1 MRNFGQC
8 WFCIDTK
15 MMQNCVQKNHFVE
28 NHATVAQDIDS
39 FVETLGVLLINQ
51 TLNYVKCL

>member
-1 MRNFGQC
+1 MRNFVQS

-15 MMQNCVQKNHFVE
+15 MMRNCVQKSHFVE

-39 FVETLGVLLINQ
+39 FVETLGVL
-51 TLNYVKCL
+51 